1 MPTVTQDLNNLP
13 DVQSELDGRGMPIQ
27 RVGVT
32 DVRYPICFSSSEST
46 QSTSGLWEV
55 AVSLVREKRGTHMS
69 RFLEVLSEFEGVQTL
84 DTLFEMCV
92 QVKERVSAEDA
103 FLKVQFPWFVEK
115 TAPVSKRIGKLGFD
129 AEISVSCGRACGT
142 EVSIRVPATS
152 LCPCSKQVSDFGAHN
167 QRCELRLSV
176 RFSDGEM
183 ISLEEM
189 FRIAERS
196 ASAQLYSVIKRVDEK
211 HVTEQAYSNPKFVE
225 DTVRDLAE
233 SLNSDVRIEWFKCSV
248 ENFESIHSHNAFAE
262 IISE

>member
-1 MPTVTQDLNNLP
+1 
-13 DVQSELDGRGMPIQ
+13 
-27 RVGVT
+27 
-32 DVRYPICFSSSEST
+32 
-46 QSTSGLWEV
+46 
-55 AVSLVREKRGTHMS
+55 
-69 RFLEVLSEFEGVQTL
+69 
-84 DTLFEMCV
+84 
-92 QVKERVSAEDA
+92 
-103 FLKVQFPWFVEK
+103 
-115 TAPVSKRIGKLGFD
+115 
-129 AEISVSCGRACGT
+129 
-142 EVSIRVPATS
+142 
-152 LCPCSKQVSDFGAHN
+152 
-167 QRCELRLSV
+167 
-176 RFSDGEM
+176 M